1 LSTATERTTA
11 DVGHVPSGPQR
22 LSLRDWVAVLKRTA
36 KEFLADDCMGL
47 AQQIAF
53 SSLLAFFPSMILLV
67 GLLGLIGAYDELGEF
82 LGVVAPGAVTDA
94 IEIAKDSAAGQEAS
108 ASIAFVLGL
117 FGALWAASGA
127 MGSLVKAVNA
137 AYDRME
143 TRPFWKVRLISL
155 LLVFLTGFVLA
166 GMFILIVFGGPIG
179 EAIADR
185 ANLGSAFDLV
195 WTLVRWPIAFVAV
208 LLFFAL
214 LYYVAPNV
222 DHRDWKWVTPGSL
235 LAGVLWLVLSGLF
248 ALYTSLS
255 DSYDRTYGTLAG
267 GIVLLL
273 WLYYSAMAVLFGAEL
288 NAELDRQADIRA
300 AGGAEA
306 GLVKPAR
313 RAS

>member
-1 LSTATERTTA
+1 LSTATEQA
-11 DVGHVPSGPQR
+11 SVGQVPSGPHR
-22 LSLRDWVAVLKRTA
+22 LRLGEWVDVLKRTG
-36 KEFLADDCMGL
+36 KEFVADDCMGL
-47 AQQIAF
+47 SQQIAF

-67 GLLGLIGAYDELGEF
+67 GLLGLVGAYDELGKF
-82 LGVVAPGAVTDA
+82 LDVVAPGAVTDA
-94 IEIAKDSAAGQEAS
+94 IDIAKKSASGRETS
-108 ASIAFVLGL
+108 ASIAFVLGF
-117 FGALWAASGA
+117 FGAIWAASGA
-127 MGSLVKAVNA
+127 MSSLVKAVNA

-143 TRPFWKVRLISL
+143 TRPFWRVRLISL

-179 EAIADR
+179 TAIAEE
-185 ANLGSAFDLV
+185 ANLSGAFDLV
-195 WTLVRWPIAFVAV
+195 WSLVRWPLAFVSL

-214 LYYVAPNV
+214 VYYLAPNV
-222 DHRDWKWVTPGSL
+222 EQRNWRWITPGSL
-235 LAGVLWLVLSGLF
+235 LGGVLWLALSGLF
-248 ALYTSLS
+248 ALYTSFS

-273 WLYYSAMAVLFGAEL
+273 WLYYSAMAILFGAEL

>member
-1 LSTATERTTA
+1 LSTATDQTA
-11 DVGHVPSGPQR
+11 EVGHVPSGPQR
-22 LSLRDWVAVLKRTA
+22 LSLRDWKDVLKRTT
-36 KEFLADDCMGL
+36 KEFMANDCLGL

-53 SSLLAFFPSMILLV
+53 SSLLAFFPSVILLV

-82 LGVVAPGAVTDA
+82 LAVVAPGAVTDA
-94 IEIAKDSAAGQEAS
+94 IDIAKESASGREAS

-117 FGALWAASGA
+117 FGAVWAASGA
-127 MGSLVKAVNA
+127 TSSLIKAVNR
-137 AYDRME
+137 AYDRIE

-166 GMFILIVFGGPIG
+166 GMFVLIVFGGPIG
-179 EAIADR
+179 EAIAEK
-185 ANLGSAFDLV
+185 ANLSGAFDLL
-195 WTLVRWPIAFVAV
+195 WRLARFPMAFVAV

-214 LYYVAPNV
+214 LYYLAPNV
-222 DHRDWKWVTPGSL
+222 DRRNWKWITPGSL

-248 ALYTSLS
+248 ALYTSFS
-255 DSYDRTYGTLAG
+255 DSYDKTYGALAG

-273 WLYYSAMAVLFGAEL
+273 WLYYSATAVLFGAEL

-300 AGGAEA
+300 AGGPEA

-313 RAS
+313 RTS

>member
-1 LSTATERTTA
+1 LSTATDQAAE
-11 DVGHVPSGPQR
+11 VGHVPSGPQR
-22 LSLRDWVAVLKRTA
+22 LSLRDWKDVLKRTT
-36 KEFLADDCMGL
+36 KEFMANDCLGL

-53 SSLLAFFPSMILLV
+53 SSLLAFFPSVILLV

-82 LGVVAPGAVTDA
+82 LAVVAPGAVTDA
-94 IEIAKDSAAGQEAS
+94 IDIAKESASGREAS

-117 FGALWAASGA
+117 FGAVWAASGA
-127 MGSLVKAVNA
+127 TSSLIKAVNR
-137 AYDRME
+137 AYDRIE

-166 GMFILIVFGGPIG
+166 GMFVLIVFGGPIG
-179 EAIADR
+179 EAIAEE
-185 ANLGSAFDLV
+185 ANLGGAFDLL
-195 WTLVRWPIAFVAV
+195 WRLARFPMAFVAV

-214 LYYVAPNV
+214 LYYLAPNV
-222 DHRDWKWVTPGSL
+222 DQRNWKWITPGSL

-248 ALYTSLS
+248 AVYTSFS
-255 DSYDRTYGTLAG
+255 DSYDKTYGALAG

-273 WLYYSAMAVLFGAEL
+273 WLYYSATAVLFGAEL

-300 AGGAEA
+300 AGGPEA

-313 RAS
+313 RTS